1 MNVFNLLMKTLK
13 EEKKGNKGG
22 KSEENAFEL
31 TRVHQCH
38 HYSVFAVLAPSHLL
52 RSYRLDVANSRT

>member
-1 MNVFNLLMKTLK
+1 MKNSK
-13 EEKKGNKGG
+13 RRKKKGNKGG

-31 TRVHQCH
+31 TRV